1 MNLVNRNAF
10 ICMLKFEKG
19 GIVAMIGQI
28 WRWIAR
34 RRLTIT
40 FLLLGTVI
48 LLFIF
53 IPLAKTLFSSSPSLL
68 WETLLEGEVISSIWL
83 TLYTALIA
91 TVVGLLLGVPL
102 AYFLARH
109 SFRGKR
115 FVEALIDV
123 PIVVPH
129 TAAGIALLFV
139 FGQNF
144 AIGRVFHSI
153 GIDFVLSIP
162 GIVIAMM
169 FVSVPFLIDSA
180 KQGFEK
186 VDERL
191 EKVARTLGASPWQ
204 TFFRVSLPLAKGSI
218 FGGSVMMWAR
228 GISEFGAVLVLCS
241 YPAIAPILVY
251 TRLEE
256 YGLKYALP
264 VASILII
271 ICLVVFV
278 GLRSFAYRRERA

>member
-1 MNLVNRNAF
+1 MYGRSLRWLV
-10 ICMLKFEKG
+10 
-19 GIVAMIGQI
+19 Q
-28 WRWIAR
+28 R
-34 RRLTIT
+34 RMSVT

-48 LLFIF
+48 ILFILV
-53 IPLAKTLFSSSPSLL
+53 PLVKTLFSSSPSLL
-68 WETLLEGEVISSIWL
+68 WQTLLEGEVIQSIWL

-91 TVVGLLLGVPL
+91 TGVGLFLGVPL

-115 FVEALIDV
+115 FVEAIIDV
-123 PIVVPH
+123 PIVMPH

-139 FGQNF
+139 FGQKF
-144 AIGRVFHSI
+144 LIGRAFHAV

-162 GIVIAMM
+162 GIVIAML

-204 TFFRVSLPLAKGSI
+204 AFFRVSLPLAKGSI
-218 FGGSVMMWAR
+218 FGGCVMMWAR

-256 YGLKYALP
+256 YGLDYALP
-264 VASILII
+264 VASLLII
-271 ICLVVFV
+271 ICLIVFV
-278 GLRSFAYRRERA
+278 GLRSFAYRRGRA

>member
-1 MNLVNRNAF
+1 
-10 ICMLKFEKG
+10 MLKFEKG

>member
-1 MNLVNRNAF
+1 
-10 ICMLKFEKG
+10 
-19 GIVAMIGQI
+19 
-28 WRWIAR
+28 
-34 RRLTIT
+34 LTIT
-40 FLLLGTVI
+40 FLLLGMVI

-53 IPLAKTLFSSSPSLL
+53 IPLAKMIFSSSPSIL
-68 WETLLEGEVISSIWL
+68 WDTLLEGKVKSAIWL
-83 TLYTALIA
+83 SLYSALIA
-91 TVVGLLLGVPL
+91 TVVGLVFGVPL

-109 SFRGKR
+109 SFPGKR

-129 TAAGIALLFV
+129 IAAGIALLFV

-144 AIGRVFHSI
+144 LMGRAFHAV
-153 GIDFVLSIP
+153 GIDIVYAVP
-162 GIVIAMM
+162 GIIIAML

-186 VDERL
+186 VDIRL

-204 TFFRVSLPLAKGSI
+204 TFFRVSLPLAKRSI

-241 YPAIAPILVY
+241 YPTIAPILVY
-251 TRLEE
+251 DRLEE
-256 YGLKYALP
+256 YGLDYALP
-264 VASILII
+264 VAALLII
-271 ICLVVFV
+271 ICIVIFVV
-278 GLRSFAYRRERA
+278 LRTIAYRGEKT

>member
-1 MNLVNRNAF
+1 
-10 ICMLKFEKG
+10 
-19 GIVAMIGQI
+19 MIGQI
-28 WRWIAR
+28 WRWLAQ

-40 FLLLGTVI
+40 FLLLGTII

-53 IPLAKTLFSSSPSLL
+53 VPLTKTLFSSSPSLL

-83 TLYTALIA
+83 TLYTALLA
-91 TVVGLLLGVPL
+91 TAVGLVLGVPL

-144 AIGRVFHSI
+144 AIGRAFHSI
-153 GIDFVLSIP
+153 GIDFVLSVP
-162 GIVIAMM
+162 GIVIAML
-169 FVSVPFLIDSA
+169 FVSVPFLINSA

-241 YPAIAPILVY
+241 YPTIAPILVY

-256 YGLKYALP
+256 YGLNYALP

-278 GLRSFAYRRERA
+278 GLRSFAYRKEKA

>member
-1 MNLVNRNAF
+1 MTT
-10 ICMLKFEKG
+10 
-19 GIVAMIGQI
+19 QS
-28 WRWIAR
+28 WRWVAQK
-34 RRLTIT
+34 RLTIT
-40 FLLLGTVI
+40 FMLLGAVI
-48 LLFIF
+48 VLFIF
-53 IPLAKTLFSSSPSLL
+53 VPLAKTLFSTSPSLL
-68 WETLLEGEVISSIWL
+68 WETLLDGEVLSSIWL

-91 TVVGLLLGVPL
+91 TVVGLVFGVPL

-109 SFRGKR
+109 EFRGKR
-115 FVEALIDV
+115 FIEALIDV
-123 PIVVPH
+123 PIVMPH

-139 FGQNF
+139 FGQKF
-144 AIGRVFHSI
+144 LVGRAFHII
-153 GIDFVLSIP
+153 GIDFVLAIP
-162 GIVIAMM
+162 GIVIAML

-180 KQGFEK
+180 KDGFGK

-241 YPAIAPILVY
+241 YPTIAPILVY

-256 YGLKYALP
+256 YGLDYALP

-271 ICLVVFV
+271 ICVVVFV
-278 GLRSFAYRRERA
+278 ALRSLAYRRQKA

>member
-1 MNLVNRNAF
+1 MTT
-10 ICMLKFEKG
+10 
-19 GIVAMIGQI
+19 QS
-28 WRWIAR
+28 WRWMAQ

-40 FLLLGTVI
+40 FMLLGAVI
-48 LLFIF
+48 VLFIF
-53 IPLAKTLFSSSPSLL
+53 VPLAKTLFSSSPSLL
-68 WETLLEGEVISSIWL
+68 WETLLEGEVLSSIWL

-91 TVVGLLLGVPL
+91 TVVGLVFGVPL

-109 SFRGKR
+109 DFRGKR
-115 FVEALIDV
+115 FIEALIDV
-123 PIVVPH
+123 PIVMPH

-139 FGQNF
+139 FGQKF
-144 AIGRVFHSI
+144 LVGRAFHVI
-153 GIDFVLSIP
+153 GIDFVLSMP
-162 GIVIAMM
+162 GIVIAML

-180 KQGFEK
+180 KEGFGK
-186 VDERL
+186 VDQRL

-204 TFFRVSLPLAKGSI
+204 TFFKVSLPLAKGSI

-241 YPAIAPILVY
+241 YPTIAPILVY

-256 YGLKYALP
+256 YGLDYALP

-271 ICLVVFV
+271 ICVVVFV
-278 GLRSFAYRRERA
+278 ALRSFAYRRQKA

>member
-1 MNLVNRNAF
+1 MS
-10 ICMLKFEKG
+10 
-19 GIVAMIGQI
+19 Q
-28 WRWIAR
+28 

-40 FLLLGTVI
+40 FMLLGAVI
-48 LLFIF
+48 VLFIF
-53 IPLAKTLFSSSPSLL
+53 VPLAKTLFSSSPSLL
-68 WETLLEGEVISSIWL
+68 WETLLEGEVLSSIWL

-91 TVVGLLLGVPL
+91 TVVGLVFGVPL

-109 SFRGKR
+109 EFRGKR
-115 FVEALIDV
+115 FIEALIDV
-123 PIVVPH
+123 PIVMPH

-139 FGQNF
+139 FGQKF
-144 AIGRVFHSI
+144 LVGRAFHVI

-162 GIVIAMM
+162 GIVIAML

-180 KQGFEK
+180 KEGFGK
-186 VDERL
+186 VDQRL
-191 EKVARTLGASPWQ
+191 ENVARTLGASPWQ
-204 TFFRVSLPLAKGSI
+204 TFFKVSLPLAKGSI

-241 YPAIAPILVY
+241 YPTIAPILVY

-256 YGLKYALP
+256 YGLDYALP

-271 ICLVVFV
+271 ICVVVFV
-278 GLRSFAYRRERA
+278 ALRSFAYRRQKA

>member
-1 MNLVNRNAF
+1 MTT
-10 ICMLKFEKG
+10 
-19 GIVAMIGQI
+19 QS
-28 WRWIAR
+28 WRWVAQK
-34 RRLTIT
+34 RLTIT
-40 FLLLGTVI
+40 FMLLGAVI
-48 LLFIF
+48 VLFIF
-53 IPLAKTLFSSSPSLL
+53 VPLAKTLFSSSPSLL
-68 WETLLEGEVISSIWL
+68 WETLLDGEVLSSIWL

-91 TVVGLLLGVPL
+91 TVVGLVFGVPL

-109 SFRGKR
+109 DFRGKR
-115 FVEALIDV
+115 FIEALIDV
-123 PIVVPH
+123 PIVMPH

-139 FGQNF
+139 FGQKF
-144 AIGRVFHSI
+144 LVGRAFHSI

-162 GIVIAMM
+162 GIVIAML

-180 KQGFEK
+180 KDGFGK

-241 YPAIAPILVY
+241 YPTIAPILVY

-256 YGLKYALP
+256 YGLDYALP

-271 ICLVVFV
+271 ICVVVFV
-278 GLRSFAYRRERA
+278 ALRSLAYRRQKA

>member
-1 MNLVNRNAF
+1 MTT
-10 ICMLKFEKG
+10 
-19 GIVAMIGQI
+19 QS
-28 WRWIAR
+28 WRWMSQ

-40 FLLLGTVI
+40 FMLLGAVI
-48 LLFIF
+48 VLFIF
-53 IPLAKTLFSSSPSLL
+53 VPLAKTLFSSSPSLL
-68 WETLLEGEVISSIWL
+68 WETLLEGEVLSSIWL

-91 TVVGLLLGVPL
+91 TVVGLVFGVPL

-109 SFRGKR
+109 EFRGKR
-115 FVEALIDV
+115 FIEALIDV
-123 PIVVPH
+123 PIVMPH

-139 FGQNF
+139 FGQKF
-144 AIGRVFHSI
+144 LVGRAFHVI

-162 GIVIAMM
+162 GIVIAML

-180 KQGFEK
+180 KEGFGK
-186 VDERL
+186 VDQRL
-191 EKVARTLGASPWQ
+191 ENVARTLGASPWQ
-204 TFFRVSLPLAKGSI
+204 TFFKVSLPLAKGSI

-241 YPAIAPILVY
+241 YPTIAPILVY

-256 YGLKYALP
+256 YGLDYALP

-271 ICLVVFV
+271 ICVVVFV
-278 GLRSFAYRRERA
+278 ALRSFAYRRQKA

>member
-1 MNLVNRNAF
+1 MTTQSLRWV
-10 ICMLKFEKG
+10 
-19 GIVAMIGQI
+19 GQ
-28 WRWIAR
+28 

-40 FLLLGTVI
+40 FMLLGSVI
-48 LLFIF
+48 VLFILV
-53 IPLAKTLFSSSPSLL
+53 PLAKTLFSASPSLL
-68 WETLLEGEVISSIWL
+68 WETLLDGEVLSSIWL

-91 TVVGLLLGVPL
+91 TVVGLVFGVPL

-109 SFRGKR
+109 DFRGKR
-115 FVEALIDV
+115 FIEALIDI
-123 PIVVPH
+123 PIVMPH

-139 FGQNF
+139 FGQKF
-144 AIGRVFHSI
+144 LVGRAFHAI
-153 GIDFVLSIP
+153 GIDFVLSVP
-162 GIVIAMM
+162 GIVIAML

-180 KQGFEK
+180 KDGFGE
-186 VDERL
+186 VDQRL

-256 YGLKYALP
+256 YGLRYALP
-264 VASILII
+264 VTSILII
-271 ICLVVFV
+271 ICVVVFV
-278 GLRSFAYRRERA
+278 VLRSFAYRRQKA